1 MIKKEIIIGIIILL
15 FIIGLIIYFKESEKF
30 ENIQTTS
37 VRPVKN
43 TTSSTPFFP
52 SYWYKYDTSDTR
64 SKCFDCDATSKYRH
78 GVPCFDCEIPGGRS
92 IDKNLNR
99 VLTR

>member
-1 MIKKEIIIGIIILL
+1 MSKKDIIIGIIIVL
-15 FIIGLIIYFKESEKF
+15 FIIGLIVYFKEREKF
-30 ENIQTTS
+30 ENIK
-37 VRPVKN
+37 VIPVKS
-43 TTSSTPFFP
+43 TTSSFFP

-92 IDKNLNR
+92 IDPNLNK

>member
-1 MIKKEIIIGIIILL
+1 MIKTKEIIIGIIIVL
-15 FIIGLIIYFKESEKF
+15 FIVGLIIYFKEREPF
-30 ENIQTTS
+30 ENIKTKS
-37 VRPVKN
+37 VI
-43 TTSSTPFFP
+43 TSSSSPSSSFFP

-64 SKCFDCDATSKYRH
+64 SKCFDCDAKSKYRH

-92 IDKNLNR
+92 IDPNLNR

>member
-1 MIKKEIIIGIIILL
+1 MAKKNIIIGIIGFLIIL
-15 FIIGLIIYFKESEKF
+15 FIIGLIIYFKERERF
-30 ENIQTTS
+30 ENNNIIVNKPTTTS
-37 VRPVKN
+37 
-43 TTSSTPFFP
+43 FFP

-92 IDKNLNR
+92 IDTNLNR

>member
-1 MIKKEIIIGIIILL
+1 MIKKEIIIGIIIVL
-15 FIIGLIIYFKESEKF
+15 FIIGIIIYLKEREKF
-30 ENIQTTS
+30 ENIKPT
-37 VRPVKN
+37 VMVKP
-43 TTSSTPFFP
+43 TTSSFFP

-64 SKCFDCDATSKYRH
+64 SKCFDCDATSKYKH

-92 IDKNLNR
+92 IDQNLNR

>member
-1 MIKKEIIIGIIILL
+1 MFKKETIIGIIIVL
-15 FIIGLIIYFKESEKF
+15 FLVGLIIYFKESEPF
-30 ENIQTTS
+30 ENIQVT
-37 VRPVKN
+37 PV
-43 TTSSTPFFP
+43 TTSSTFFP

-92 IDKNLNR
+92 IDPNLNR

>member
-1 MIKKEIIIGIIILL
+1 MIKKEIIIGIIIVL
-15 FIIGLIIYFKESEKF
+15 FIIGLIVYFKEREKF
-30 ENIQTTS
+30 ENIKTT
-37 VRPVKN
+37 PVNKP
-43 TTSSTPFFP
+43 TTSSFFP

-92 IDKNLNR
+92 IDPNLNK

>member
-1 MIKKEIIIGIIILL
+1 MSKKDIIIGTLVIL
-15 FIIGLIIYFKESEKF
+15 FIVGIIVYYKESEKF
-30 ENIQTTS
+30 ENIKVTPVTVTPTS
-37 VRPVKN
+37 
-43 TTSSTPFFP
+43 TSFFP

-64 SKCFDCDATSKYRH
+64 SKCFDCDATSQYRH

-92 IDKNLNR
+92 IDPNLNR